1 MGESGD
7 DPEIR
12 FTEVG
17 QAPVDEL
24 ADAIA
29 EPPRTSLRTQLRQ
42 PGFAIAAA
50 VAILVVGILIGYATG
65 RHGNRTVT
73 RLVTPGP
80 SPSSASQFGL
90 DQVTG
95 TGELCSVQSGNRLQL
110 GVEITNPT
118 GVPATLDRIEVKLPM
133 GGMRL
138 LRTTP
143 GSCGQLG
150 PPGQPIAGYRLA
162 PRATT
167 WITVTVAVLVA
178 CPAPLP
184 VQINVDYTQAG
195 RAQSALLGGFPDMG
209 NVPYTGCATR

>member
-1 MGESGD
+1 MGKPGD

-12 FTEVG
+12 FTEVRR
-17 QAPVDEL
+17 APGDEP

-29 EPPRTSLRTQLRQ
+29 EHGTASLRSRVIH
-42 PGFAIAAA
+42 PGFAVAAA
-50 VAILVVGILIGYATG
+50 VAVLVVGIVIGYAAG
-65 RHGNRTVT
+65 RHGKRTVT
-73 RLVTPGP
+73 RLVTP
-80 SPSSASQFGL
+80 SPSASSAPQFGL

-95 TGELCSVQSGNRLQL
+95 TGALCSAQSGNRLQL

-118 GVPATLDRIEVKLPM
+118 SVPVTLDRIAVKLPM

-138 LRTTP
+138 LRTAP

-167 WITVTVAVLVA
+167 WITVTVAVLVD